1 MRGLRR
7 ATTAT
12 ARRRGRQSQPFTQPS
27 PGTQRTGL
35 PAAVGVSGELV
46 DNSHFMLSVGS
57 YYEVEERVQGDPR
70 RLTVCPTEEGLNF
83 ANEAG

>member
-1 MRGLRR
+1 M
-7 ATTAT
+7 
-12 ARRRGRQSQPFTQPS
+12 
-27 PGTQRTGL
+27 